1 MSGAGWLLAGVLL
14 GQGWSERDWVV
25 VNDTV
30 MGGVSSSAVEA
41 HGEEGVVFKG
51 YLSLENNG
59 GFTSARLDLGRP
71 DWSAYDGLTVDL
83 VGDGRKYLLTARTSD
98 QRMRR
103 IYYRY
108 PVQTVAGERV
118 SITVPFEDFQ
128 AYAYGT
134 RVPQAPGL
142 RSQLSQLGT
151 VGVMLADE
159 RPGEFELQIVSMEPS
174 RSENFEA
181 PEAVQIE
188 GTVVDVLDFAIS
200 QGVPLYNNGAP
211 ERCADIY
218 QTAIVSVLMLSEDEL
233 SEAEREVLMGGLRSA
248 GQARSES
255 DRAWALRRAMDVLLQ
270 NRL

>member
-1 MSGAGWLLAGVLL
+1 MVGAMWLLTGVFL
-14 GQGWSERDWVV
+14 GQGWSERDWSV

-30 MGGVSSSAVEA
+30 MGGVSSSSVEA
-41 HGEEGVVFKG
+41 HNREGVVFRG
-51 YLSLENNG
+51 RLSLENNG

-71 DWSAYDGLTVDL
+71 DWTEYDGLKVEL
-83 VGDGRKYLLTARTSD
+83 IGDGRKYLLTARTRD
-98 QRMRR
+98 RRMRR

-108 PVQTVAGERV
+108 PVETVAGERV

-128 AYAYGT
+128 AYAFGT

-142 RSQLSQLGT
+142 RSQLSRLGT
-151 VGVMLADE
+151 VGVMLADKK
-159 RPGEFELQIVSMEPS
+159 PGNFELQIASMEPS
-174 RSENFEA
+174 RSENFEE
-181 PEAVQIE
+181 PEAAATE

-200 QGVPLYNNGAP
+200 QGVPLYNSGAP

-233 SEAEREVLMGGLRSA
+233 SESEREVLLGGLRSA
-248 GQARSES
+248 SRARSES
-255 DRAWALRRAMDVLLQ
+255 DRAWALRRAMDELLR